1 MKDSGETMQ
10 GWTRAQ
16 KHVVAASF
24 LGWMLDAFDFFLL
37 VFVLSDVAKEFG
49 VPVSPHPF
57 ALGAD
62 YAAAHGVIAKA
73 IVLVPLIFQHFFAAL
88 TGANGLDATIVPTI
102 TLALRPVG
110 AFVFGRLADRFG
122 RKPVLMFD
130 VLCYSAL
137 AFASAFAPSF
147 AVFLV
152 IRALFGVAMG
162 GEWGIGASL
171 TMESVKPESRGLVSG
186 ILQTGYASGYLLASL
201 VYYFLFPLIGWRG
214 LFMVGVLPALMVL
227 YIRQHVPESP
237 AFAAGRIEKKSGALA
252 ALAQHWKLGVYAV
265 LLMMCLNFLSHGTQD
280 LYPTF
285 LKKQHGFDPHVTGL
299 IAVVYNVGAILG
311 GLVFGFLSQ
320 RFGRRRSLIL
330 AALLVIP
337 IAPLWAFGG
346 TAATLAIAAFV
357 MQFFVQGCWGVI
369 PAHLNE
375 LSPPNARGTFPGT
388 VYQLGNF
395 LASVNTTVQGTLA
408 AAAGGNFSYG
418 LAGVAIVSALL
429 IVFFAFIG
437 PEAREVEMA

>member
-1 MKDSGETMQ
+1 MDSK
-10 GWTRAQ
+10 GWTSAQ

-37 VFVLSDVAKEFG
+37 VFVLTDVAKEFG
-49 VPVSPHPF
+49 VTVSPHPF

-62 YAAAHGVIAKA
+62 YAAAHGIIAKA

-88 TGANGLDATIVPTI
+88 TGANGLDATIVPTL

-110 AFVFGRLADRFG
+110 AFIFGRLADRFG

-137 AFASAFAPSF
+137 AFASAFAPNF
-147 AVFLV
+147 AIFLV

-171 TMESVKPESRGLVSG
+171 TMETVKPESRGLVSG
-186 ILQTGYASGYLLASL
+186 ILQTGYASGYLLASV
-201 VYYFLFPLIGWRG
+201 VYGLLFPLIGWRG

-227 YIRQHVPESP
+227 YIRRHVPESP
-237 AFAAGRIEKKSGALA
+237 CFVPGRMKEKSGGTVLDMLA
-252 ALAQHWKLGVYAV
+252 KHWRLAIYAI
-265 LLMMCLNFLSHGTQD
+265 LLMTCLNFLSHGTQD

-285 LKKQHGFDPHVTGL
+285 LKKQHGFSPHLTSL
-299 IAVVYNVGAILG
+299 IAIIYNFGAILG
-311 GLVFGFLSQ
+311 GLSFGFLSQ

-330 AALLVIP
+330 AALLTIP
-337 IAPLWAFGG
+337 IAPLWAFGS
-346 TAATLAIAAFV
+346 TPIILAVAAFA

-375 LSPPNARGTFPGT
+375 LSPSGARGTFPGT

-395 LASVNTTVQGTLA
+395 FASVNTTVQGTLA
-408 AAAGGNFSYG
+408 AATGGNFSYA
-418 LAGVAIVSALL
+418 LAGVAITSALL
-429 IVFFAFIG
+429 IVLFALIG
-437 PEAREVEMA
+437 REAREIDMSVV

>member
-1 MKDSGETMQ
+1 MASRS
-10 GWTRAQ
+10 WTSAE

-37 VFVLSDVAKEFG
+37 VFVLSDVAKDMG
-49 VPVSPHPF
+49 VPVAPHPF

-62 YAAAHGVIAKA
+62 YATAHGIIAKA
-73 IVLVPLIFQHFFAAL
+73 IVLVPLIFSHFFAAL

-102 TLALRPVG
+102 TLAFRPIG
-110 AFVFGRLADRFG
+110 AFIFGRLADRFG
-122 RKPVLMFD
+122 RRPVLMFD
-130 VLCYSAL
+130 VICYSVL
-137 AFASAFAPSF
+137 AFASAFAPNF
-147 AVFLV
+147 AIFLI

-171 TMESVKPESRGLVSG
+171 TMETVKPESRGLVSG

-214 LFMVGVLPALMVL
+214 LFMVGALPALVVL
-227 YIRQHVPESP
+227 YIRRHVPESP
-237 AFAAGRIEKKSGALA
+237 GFVAGSHKEKSGTVIDVLKKHWALA
-252 ALAQHWKLGVYAV
+252 IYAI
-265 LLMMCLNFLSHGTQD
+265 LLMTCMNFLSHGTQD

-285 LKKQHGFDPHVTGL
+285 LKKQLGFGTHLTSF

-311 GLVFGFLSQ
+311 GLAFGYLSQ
-320 RFGRRRSLIL
+320 RFGRRRSLML
-330 AALLVIP
+330 AAFLAIP
-337 IAPLWAFGG
+337 IAPFWAFGA
-346 TAATLAIAAFV
+346 TPLVLAAASFA

-375 LSPPNARGTFPGT
+375 LSPASVRGAFPGT

-408 AAAGGNFSYG
+408 AATGGNFSYG
-418 LAGVAIVSALL
+418 LAGVAITSAVL
-429 IVFFAFIG
+429 IMLFAAFG
-437 PEAREVEMA
+437 PEAREAQLN